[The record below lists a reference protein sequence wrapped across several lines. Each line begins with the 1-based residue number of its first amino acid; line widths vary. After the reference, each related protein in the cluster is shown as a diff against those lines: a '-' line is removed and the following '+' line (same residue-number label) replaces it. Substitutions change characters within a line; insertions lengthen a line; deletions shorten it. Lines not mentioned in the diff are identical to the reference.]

1 MTTSFQPRKP
11 AGSPQGG
18 QFDTK
23 PHDQIG
29 SALDTGVTASDLE
42 NPDGTVN
49 FAKIF
54 AEETYGPDDN
64 RRLFGVY
71 VDYDDQL
78 RSEQV
83 EALLQGDPDSTVDY
97 EIFTSMTYPQVY
109 EKVTETLEAW
119 EESMGWEE
127 WDALLD
133 RHFDGDRTLL
143 EDEAREY
150 YMDNMD
156 EDAMSQLVRLTRNV
170 DFRHDVVTIDTDE
183 WLEMEPDEMRE
194 AITDRVMSELV
205 AKGVDDTAE
214 NRAAVRTMVDK
225 IDDDDLGGG
234 LTLSVAGRADAS
246 DLLCD
251 EEGNQVWWWDST
263 VDYERPYV
271 EMRSDSYSY
280 EYGPVGSGYVSGT
293 LSAPLMVEED
303 CIHVDTN
310 IMGEKAASSVTRRK
324 VDSPDA
330 SH

>member
-1 MTTSFQPRKP
+1 M
-11 AGSPQGG
+11 
-18 QFDTK
+18 
-23 PHDQIG
+23 
-29 SALDTGVTASDLE
+29 
-42 NPDGTVN
+42 
-49 FAKIF
+49 
-54 AEETYGPDDN
+54 
-64 RRLFGVY
+64 Y

-83 EALLQGDPDSTVDY
+83 EALLQGDPDNTVSD
-97 EIFTSMTYPQVY
+97 EIYLNITDPDVY
-109 EKVTETLEAW
+109 EKVSTALDSW

-156 EDAMSQLVRLTRNV
+156 EDAMSQLVGVTKNV
-170 DFRHDVVTIDTDE
+170 NFRHDVVTIDTDE
-183 WLEMEPDEMRE
+183 WLDMEPEAMRE

-214 NRAAVRTMVDK
+214 NRAAVRTMVGK
-225 IDDDDLGGG
+225 IDDDELGGE

-293 LSAPLMVEED
+293 LSAPLKVEED

-310 IMGEKAASSVTRRK
+310 IMGEEAASSVTRRK